1 MSFTPA
7 KPITS
12 PQQGVH
18 DNLEKVVRKHLATKS
33 QKPIAEHNQTAFDE
47 AYHYWQQRGKPP
59 VLLDSCCGTGE
70 SSRYLAATHPNHL
83 VIGLDQSCKRLQNSA
98 NTHLPENCLLLQCE
112 CSDFWQLAEQKQWC
126 FEKHTIF
133 YPNPYPKTQH
143 LQRRWH
149 GHSAL
154 SSLLRISQY
163 IELRTNWK
171 IYAEEFQ
178 QTLAIAKSM
187 GFAINNIERQ
197 QYFTDEPITAF
208 ERKYQLSSHQ
218 LWQVTASLSPNL
230 SIA

>member
-18 DNLEKVVRKHLATKS
+18 NNLEKVVRKHLTTQS
-33 QKPIAEHNQTAFDE
+33 QKPIAEHNQTAFDQ
-47 AYHYWQQRGKPP
+47 AHSYWLHQGQPP

-70 SSRYLAATHPNHL
+70 SSHFLALTYPNHL

-98 NTHLPENCLLLQCE
+98 NVQIPDNCLLLQCE
-112 CSDFWQLAEQKQWC
+112 CADFWRLAEQKQWH
-126 FEKHTIF
+126 FEKHMIF

-143 LQRRWH
+143 LKRRWH
-149 GHSAL
+149 GHSSL
-154 SSLLRISQY
+154 GSLLRISQQ

-178 QTLAIAKSM
+178 QTLVIAQSM
-187 GFAINNIERQ
+187 NVAVSDIHYE
-197 QYFTDEPITAF
+197 QYLTDKPITAF
-208 ERKYQLSSHQ
+208 ERKYRLSGHE
-218 LWQVTASLSPNL
+218 LWQTTALLSPNL